1 MQTESGKKRKYELN
15 FVVMCSSQVLL
26 NQERMWKISLGRA
39 SDGKMRPSEA
49 PIHASDKLATSLLI
63 SCTKALTFEINYL

>member
-26 NQERMWKISLGRA
+26 NQERMRTFSLGRA

-49 PIHASDKLATSLLI
+49 PIIPGDKLSTSLLI
-63 SCTKALTFEINYL
+63 SYTKALTFEIHYL